1 MDLEYEVRR
10 DDKGDSPL
18 MAKKISD
25 LFGQLKS
32 TIVGTKTTKVNA
44 ALDKA
49 VKDIVSYKSH
59 SGRNGYID
67 LVRTVIAKSS
77 TGMGFGG
84 TGLYSQGQTGPA
96 SFGQGVRLMRYKTYD
111 AIVSNINYAYV
122 PTKTTHGVIGI
133 KVWIH
138 INEEENKK

>member
-1 MDLEYEVRR
+1 
-10 DDKGDSPL
+10 
-18 MAKKISD
+18 MATKLTD

-32 TIVGTKTTKVNA
+32 SIVGTKTSNIDT

-84 TGLYSQGQTGPA
+84 AGLYSQGQTGPA
-96 SFGQGVRLMRYKTYD
+96 SFGQGIRLMRYKTYD
-111 AIVSNINYAYV
+111 HIVTNIN
-122 PTKTTHGVIGI
+122 
-133 KVWIH
+133 
-138 INEEENKK
+138 